1 MPFHPAVVH
10 VPLGIALAI
19 PFVALH
25 ALAGA
30 RRARVLDRAR
40 WLPVV
45 LLQAI
50 ALAGGLAALRTGE
63 AEEET
68 ARKVVAR
75 AAIHEAPRTRRGVRL
90 AHRPVA
96 RGGRDR
102 AGPHGRAHMRT
113 GAAVVSLLL
122 ALLAAVGTYYVG
134 SSGGELV
141 HRDGAARAHGQ
152 YAARLTREP
161 HGARGRPPG
170 AARG

>member
-50 ALAGGLAALRTGE
+50 ALAGGLAALRMGE

-75 AAIHEAPRTRRGVRL
+75 AAIHEHHERGEVFVWL
-90 AHRPVA
+90 T
-96 RGGRDR
+96 GLSLE
-102 AGPHGRAHMRT
+102 AGATALVLTAERMRT

-141 HRDGAARAHGQ
+141 YRDGAARA
-152 YAARLTREP
+152 YAEQT
-161 HGARGRPPG
+161 PPD
-170 AARG
+170 